1 MSKRNEIFPSKYVK
15 SGDLRGKPLVEE
27 IEWAP
32 TETLGNGSEAERKTV
47 LHFRGGTKPLPLNM
61 TNWDAVAAIA
71 GDDTDGW
78 PGHRVELYPTTTEL
92 KGKIVD
98 CIRIRA
104 PRQTQEKQARQPM
117 LALPCLRPVAW
128 ASASNLRFRVSL
140 SVLRPRLHTSFL
152 PPIPTTPPT
161 PSSTPTP
168 EKRSCF
174 PVANQ
179 PDASTIQI

>member
-71 GDDTDGW
+71 GDDTDDW
-78 PGHRVELYPTTTEL
+78 PRHLLELYPTTTEL
-92 KGKIVD
+92 KGKVVD

-104 PRQTQEKQARQPM
+104 PRQKEQKAKAAPEVPANNEDKDDDM
-117 LALPCLRPVAW
+117 DDD
-128 ASASNLRFRVSL
+128 
-140 SVLRPRLHTSFL
+140 
-152 PPIPTTPPT
+152 IP
-161 PSSTPTP
+161 
-168 EKRSCF
+168 F
-174 PVANQ
+174 
-179 PDASTIQI
+179 

>member
-1 MSKRNEIFPSKYVK
+1 MEGTMSKRNEIFPSKYVK

-104 PRQTQEKQARQPM
+104 PRQTQEKPKAG
-117 LALPCLRPVAW
+117 
-128 ASASNLRFRVSL
+128 
-140 SVLRPRLHTSFL
+140 
-152 PPIPTTPPT
+152 PPT
-161 PSSTPTP
+161 SPTDDDMDDDIP
-168 EKRSCF
+168 F
-174 PVANQ
+174 
-179 PDASTIQI
+179 